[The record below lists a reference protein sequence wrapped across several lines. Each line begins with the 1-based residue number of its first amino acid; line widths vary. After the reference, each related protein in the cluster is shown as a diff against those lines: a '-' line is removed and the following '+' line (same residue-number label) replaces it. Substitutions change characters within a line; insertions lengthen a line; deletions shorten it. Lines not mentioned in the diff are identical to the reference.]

1 MQAKLAAKTC
11 GRGRVPGGFH
21 PAGGGRRT
29 QGMIIALAIVAAVV
43 AIAAVVY
50 TIRIAPK
57 RTERLPGHHQPTE
70 GQGEELTPS
79 DRAA

>member
-1 MQAKLAAKTC
+1 
-11 GRGRVPGGFH
+11 
-21 PAGGGRRT
+21 
-29 QGMIIALAIVAAVV
+29 MIIALAILAAAV

-50 TIRIAPK
+50 TIRIAPG
-57 RTERLPGHHQPTE
+57 RTQQLPKDHQPAE